1 MKLKFGNPNFR
12 GLPTQDIFI
21 GSYILGFRVSFM
33 KLVKHTNGVVPI
45 ANVGIKHK
53 SINIFLYSTC
63 TMTLL

>member
-33 KLVKHTNGVVPI
+33 KLVKYANGVVPI
-45 ANVGIKHK
+45 AKVGIKHQ
-53 SINIFLYSTC
+53 SINQ
-63 TMTLL
+63 